1 MDLVNLHLLLVDSL
15 YGDKGGNEPF
25 GNTNTGGL
33 YGSGRFG
40 YSIQNSESLAI
51 TSVRSN
57 ADWVDFNFNSDY
69 SASAVAGDYQK
80 VVVAA
85 ADLAFG
91 DFEGVKGFQLFTGST
106 TAVVPTGS
114 DGSVAGVQVSE
125 FTTYDAVTEK
135 VTFIC
140 SRYCYYN

>member
-1 MDLVNLHLLLVDSL
+1 MDLVKSPFTAGVSL

-40 YSIQNSESLAI
+40 YSIQNTESLAI
-51 TSVRSN
+51 TSAASN

-80 VVVAA
+80 VLVH
-85 ADLAFG
+85 
-91 DFEGVKGFQLFTGST
+91 QQT
-106 TAVVPTGS
+106 
-114 DGSVAGVQVSE
+114 
-125 FTTYDAVTEK
+125 
-135 VTFIC
+135 
-140 SRYCYYN
+140 